1 MWGLTWVV
9 WIKGGQDED
18 RVVGEKWVAIDNWF
32 DAEPFADNYLPP
44 HISGETPTI
53 PFEKYYRITPRNT
66 IVPPREILLQ
76 FFFRKENHPLPAPHL
91 NLREYSRCDS
101 PFTLAFDKYSAIP
114 LHFPKKKWHSHILTP
129 PLTTALQYELISQ
142 IGKVLP
148 NFLFSHHHFVQN
160 GKLQSFN
167 FNLMWG
173 RWWQPFYQNDKSE
186 KWKKNEDVRNWSLM
200 KTNIAG
206 NTIFLRNYWK
216 CFVFQPINL
225 EMSNYYFNFTTDW
238 IDFHFSFSSYNV
250 WAHLVGSRSNVPIYY
265 FSCEDIIASRN
276 QNQNQPFHQ
285 KHNRLC
291 HQKYYHKHNRLFYQ
305 CPKYLLL
312 FTLAPSW

>member
-1 MWGLTWVV
+1 MWALTLN
-9 WIKGGQDED
+9 KGRSCCPRWGSSGGREMSGD
-18 RVVGEKWVAIDNWF
+18 RQLIRRGAFCWQLSSSSYFWWDS
-32 DAEPFADNYLPP
+32 
-44 HISGETPTI
+44 HH
-53 PFEKYYRITPRNT
+53 PRE
-66 IVPPREILLQ
+66 ILLYHPREILSCHPREILLQ

-186 KWKKNEDVRNWSLM
+186 KWKRAKM
-200 KTNIAG
+200 FA
-206 NTIFLRNYWK
+206 
-216 CFVFQPINL
+216 
-225 EMSNYYFNFTTDW
+225 
-238 IDFHFSFSSYNV
+238 ID
-250 WAHLVGSRSNVPIYY
+250 L
-265 FSCEDIIASRN
+265 
-276 QNQNQPFHQ
+276 
-285 KHNRLC
+285 
-291 HQKYYHKHNRLFYQ
+291 
-305 CPKYLLL
+305 
-312 FTLAPSW
+312 